1 MKEVV
6 TGHQFTQISAGAY
19 HVLAI
24 EDGKCYGWG
33 SFNRGQLAQKPAKGK
48 KIQLTPKLIPL
59 PGKVQSVTAGSLF
72 STALL

>member
-1 MKEVV
+1 
-6 TGHQFTQISAGAY
+6 
-19 HVLAI
+19 VLAI

-33 SFNRGQLAQKPAKGK
+33 SFNRGQLAQKPTKGK